1 MMDKKE
7 LEIMKMDKV
16 SGGDLSDFNWEQ
28 SNPAD
33 PPGDWSDPRL
43 PLWDNEIPDELNPV
57 IERQNQRWR

>member
-16 SGGDLSDFNWEQ
+16 SGGDLSDFNWEW

-33 PPGDWSDPRL
+33 PPEDWSDPRL
-43 PLWDNEIPDELNPV
+43 PPGIMKSRMN
-57 IERQNQRWR
+57 